1 MSNTFTLIKHNKRN
15 FKKEEEFKAL
25 LGVGAGGWRT
35 AECGEVY
42 GYRLKTV
49 SV

>member
-1 MSNTFTLIKHNKRN
+1 MSNAFTLIKHNKRN

-25 LGVGAGGWRT
+25 SGGGRD

>member
-25 LGVGAGGWRT
+25 SGGWT
-35 AECGEVY
+35 GDAECGEVY